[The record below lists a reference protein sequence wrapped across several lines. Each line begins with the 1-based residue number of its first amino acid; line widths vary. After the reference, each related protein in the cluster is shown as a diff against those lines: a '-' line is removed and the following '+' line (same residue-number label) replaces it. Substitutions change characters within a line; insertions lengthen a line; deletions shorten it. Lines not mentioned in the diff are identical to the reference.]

1 MWRFRFIIYLKHAPL
16 MWPFRFIIYLKHA
29 SAFGDFGS
37 SYILIEHAP
46 SSYILNMPPHC
57 QFRFCAFDKPAP
69 NFSWATVRGTAKE
82 RAWGLGGRRNA
93 SLHLQPHCVY
103 QGFFLLAGCDFEA
116 SLRGLDKLGRALTKQ
131 SKTRRGSELKVWE
144 GLSMVS

>member
-1 MWRFRFIIYLKHAPL
+1 

-37 SYILIEHAP
+37 SYILSEHAP
-46 SSYILNMPPHC
+46 SSYILNMPPHANSDSAHLINLPPT
-57 QFRFCAFDKPAP
+57 FHGPR
-69 NFSWATVRGTAKE
+69 STARLKKE
-82 RAWGLGGRRNA
+82 RGGWGGGA
-93 SLHLQPHCVY
+93 TPPLHLQPHCVY